1 MDLVRFELTTSSMPW
16 KPDQSL
22 TDWFL
27 VVSYTW
33 RRPFW
38 AAFGPRDLFHA
49 FPDPLQTS

>member
-22 TDWFL
+22 TDKVL
-27 VVSYTW
+27 VVSCTY

-38 AAFGPRDLFHA
+38 TAFGPRDLFHV
-49 FPDPLQTS
+49 FPDPLRTP